1 MRRVELS
8 QEGRGQRIC
17 RVVALRWLGESL
29 SVLGDGNPVELR
41 GVEDSEE
48 VAVFVR
54 SRGSERL
61 ISL

>member
-1 MRRVELS
+1 M
-8 QEGRGQRIC
+8 
-17 RVVALRWLGESL
+17 VALRWLGESL